1 MRYNT
6 DESGVPPMLET
17 YERIKKMRKALG
29 LSQQELAKR
38 TGYGDRSSIS
48 KIEKGE
54 VDISSSRVIAFAE
67 ALNTTPAYLMGWT
80 DDPYDWGTDP
90 DHRTETV
97 PTAIWTELMQHHDDP
112 SEAWKAWKA
121 MEEDAMREA
130 VRAPIV
136 PPGFEPVPKMQKVPL
151 IGNIACGQ
159 PITAEENL
167 EGYVDAPALKQI
179 DFALTCHGDS
189 MIDAGIHNGDVVY
202 IRKQPEVENG
212 QIAAVRIG
220 SEATLKRVYYYP
232 EEGKIILQAAN
243 AAYPPMS
250 YSGEELNEISI
261 EGLLIGF
268 THWMK
273 K

>member
-1 MRYNT
+1 MKIYA
-6 DESGVPPMLET
+6 
-17 YERIKKMRKALG
+17 ERIKSLRKERG
-29 LSQQELAKR
+29 LSQDQLAAMLGVSRSAVGMYETGKR
-38 TGYGDRSSIS
+38 EPDFEICEAIADIFNVDMDYLIGRSSIERKTS
-48 KIEKGE
+48 FSCGI
-54 VDISSSRVIAFAE
+54 
-67 ALNTTPAYLMGWT
+67 
-80 DDPYDWGTDP
+80 
-90 DHRTETV
+90 
-97 PTAIWTELMQHHDDP
+97 P
-112 SEAWKAWKA
+112 S
-121 MEEDAMREA
+121 
-130 VRAPIV
+130 
-136 PPGFEPVPKMQKVPL
+136 GFEPVPQMQKVPL

-167 EGYVDAPALKQI
+167 EGYVDAPAMKQI

-189 MIDAGIHNGDVVY
+189 MIDAGIYDGDIVY

>member
-1 MRYNT
+1 MKIYA
-6 DESGVPPMLET
+6 
-17 YERIKKMRKALG
+17 ERIKSLRKERG
-29 LSQQELAKR
+29 LSQDQLAAMLGVSRSAVGMYETGKR
-38 TGYGDRSSIS
+38 EPDFEICEAIADIFNVDMDYLIGRSSIERKTS
-48 KIEKGE
+48 FSCGI
-54 VDISSSRVIAFAE
+54 
-67 ALNTTPAYLMGWT
+67 
-80 DDPYDWGTDP
+80 
-90 DHRTETV
+90 
-97 PTAIWTELMQHHDDP
+97 P
-112 SEAWKAWKA
+112 S
-121 MEEDAMREA
+121 
-130 VRAPIV
+130 
-136 PPGFEPVPKMQKVPL
+136 GFEPVPQMQKVPL

>member
-1 MRYNT
+1 MKIYA
-6 DESGVPPMLET
+6 
-17 YERIKKMRKALG
+17 ERIKSLRKERG
-29 LSQQELAKR
+29 LSQDQLAAMLGVSRSAVGMYETGKR
-38 TGYGDRSSIS
+38 EPDFEICEAIADIFNVDMDYLIGRSSIERKTS
-48 KIEKGE
+48 FSCGI
-54 VDISSSRVIAFAE
+54 
-67 ALNTTPAYLMGWT
+67 
-80 DDPYDWGTDP
+80 
-90 DHRTETV
+90 
-97 PTAIWTELMQHHDDP
+97 P
-112 SEAWKAWKA
+112 S
-121 MEEDAMREA
+121 
-130 VRAPIV
+130 
-136 PPGFEPVPKMQKVPL
+136 GFEPVPQMQKVPL

-167 EGYVDAPALKQI
+167 EGYVDAPAMKQI

-189 MIDAGIHNGDVVY
+189 MIDAGIYDGDIVY

-261 EGLLIGF
+261 EGLFIGF

>member
-1 MRYNT
+1 MKIY
-6 DESGVPPMLET
+6 V
-17 YERIKKMRKALG
+17 ERIKSLRKERG
-29 LSQQELAKR
+29 LSQDQLAAMLGVSRSAVGMYETGKR
-38 TGYGDRSSIS
+38 EPDFEICEAIADIFNVDMDYLIGRSSIERKTS
-48 KIEKGE
+48 FSCGI
-54 VDISSSRVIAFAE
+54 
-67 ALNTTPAYLMGWT
+67 
-80 DDPYDWGTDP
+80 
-90 DHRTETV
+90 
-97 PTAIWTELMQHHDDP
+97 P
-112 SEAWKAWKA
+112 S
-121 MEEDAMREA
+121 
-130 VRAPIV
+130 
-136 PPGFEPVPKMQKVPL
+136 GFEPVPQMQKVPL

-167 EGYVDAPALKQI
+167 EGYVDAPAMKQI

-189 MIDAGIHNGDVVY
+189 MIDAGIYDGDIVY

>member
-1 MRYNT
+1 MKIYA
-6 DESGVPPMLET
+6 
-17 YERIKKMRKALG
+17 ERIKSLRKERG
-29 LSQQELAKR
+29 LSQDQLAAMLGVSRSAVGMYETGKR
-38 TGYGDRSSIS
+38 EPDFEICEAIADIFNVDMDYLIGRSSIERKTS
-48 KIEKGE
+48 F
-54 VDISSSRVIAFAE
+54 SRGI
-67 ALNTTPAYLMGWT
+67 
-80 DDPYDWGTDP
+80 
-90 DHRTETV
+90 
-97 PTAIWTELMQHHDDP
+97 P
-112 SEAWKAWKA
+112 S
-121 MEEDAMREA
+121 
-130 VRAPIV
+130 
-136 PPGFEPVPKMQKVPL
+136 GFEPVPQMQKVPL

-167 EGYVDAPALKQI
+167 EGYVDAPAMKQI

-232 EEGKIILQAAN
+232 KEGKIILQAAN
-243 AAYPPMS
+243 AAYLPMS

-268 THWMK
+268 THWMEK
-273 K
+273 